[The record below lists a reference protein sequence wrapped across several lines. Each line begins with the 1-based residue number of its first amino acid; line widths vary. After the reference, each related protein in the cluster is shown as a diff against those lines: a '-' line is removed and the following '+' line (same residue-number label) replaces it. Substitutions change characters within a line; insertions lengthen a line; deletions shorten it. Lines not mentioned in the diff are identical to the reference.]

1 MPNQSRNFQNH
12 LTIII
17 GPPDQKAIDQNIGNW
32 TNDANDSI
40 DNLWIEHV
48 SSYVHLLTEH
58 QAPEYI
64 SAIELLLSSMLE
76 EEVQVAN
83 PYLGFTMNKGCSFP
97 VIIFYEDYIQDL
109 SGNPIPM
116 TRFNDFMLEN
126 IGEYFQKILQCDW
139 HHISLTTKIA

>member
-1 MPNQSRNFQNH
+1 MSHPYQNH
-12 LTIII
+12 FTIVI
-17 GPPDQKAIDQNIGNW
+17 GEPNEKRKPEVA
-32 TNDANDSI
+32 
-40 DNLWIEHV
+40 EHT
-48 SSYVHLLTEH
+48 SGHNLTEEEAWIDYAS
-58 QAPEYI
+58 QIFDLITAQNKTANQ

-126 IGEYFQKILQCDW
+126 IGEYFQEMLQCDW

>member
-1 MPNQSRNFQNH
+1 MSHPYQNH
-12 LTIII
+12 FTIVI
-17 GPPDQKAIDQNIGNW
+17 GEPNEKLKPEVA
-32 TNDANDSI
+32 
-40 DNLWIEHV
+40 EHT
-48 SSYVHLLTEH
+48 SGHNLTEEEAWIGYAS
-58 QAPEYI
+58 QIFDLITAQNKTANQ

-97 VIIFYEDYIQDL
+97 VIIFYEDYIQDF

-116 TRFNDFMLEN
+116 TRFNDFMLEY
-126 IGEYFQKILQCDW
+126 IGDYFQEMLQCDW